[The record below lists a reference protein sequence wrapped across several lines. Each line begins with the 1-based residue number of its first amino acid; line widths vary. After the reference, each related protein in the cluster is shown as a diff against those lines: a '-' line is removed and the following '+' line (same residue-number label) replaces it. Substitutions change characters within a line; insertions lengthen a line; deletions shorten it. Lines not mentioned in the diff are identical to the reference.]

1 MKALT
6 DLILAIISLFIL
18 LFTSKERVEAVANS
32 FVSEQ
37 PDAPDENIPTK
48 IVIVTEK
55 IDDEYYAW
63 HNGTFVGQAQ
73 SPKALAKV
81 LLDKFGK
88 SDLIFPPMKIT
99 TTTKV
104 SQHGNEKTIH

>member
-18 LFTSKERVEAVANS
+18 MFTSKERVEAVVNR
-32 FVSEQ
+32 FESEQ
-37 PDAPDENIPTK
+37 PDENIPSK
-48 IVIVTEK
+48 IVIDTEK
-55 IDDEYYAW
+55 IDEEYYAW
-63 HNGTFVGQAQ
+63 HNGAFVGQAQ

-88 SDLIFPPMKIT
+88 ADLIFPPMKIT

-104 SQHGNEKTIH
+104 SQNGIEKTIH

>member
-18 LFTSKERVEAVANS
+18 LFTSKERVEAVTNS

-37 PDAPDENIPTK
+37 PDENIPSK
-48 IVIVTEK
+48 IVIDTEK
-55 IDDEYYAW
+55 IDEEYYAW
-63 HNGTFVGQAQ
+63 HNGAFVGQAQ

-88 SDLIFPPMKIT
+88 ADLIFPPMKIT

-104 SQHGNEKTIH
+104 SQNGIEKTIH

>member
-18 LFTSKERVEAVANS
+18 LFTSKERVEAVVNR
-32 FVSEQ
+32 FESEQ
-37 PDAPDENIPTK
+37 PDENIPSK
-48 IVIVTEK
+48 IVIDTEK
-55 IDDEYYAW
+55 IDEEYYAW
-63 HNGTFVGQAQ
+63 HNGAFVGQAQ

-88 SDLIFPPMKIT
+88 ADLIFPPMKIT

-104 SQHGNEKTIH
+104 SQNGIKKTIH

>member
-18 LFTSKERVEAVANS
+18 MFTSKERVEAVVNR
-32 FVSEQ
+32 FESEQ
-37 PDAPDENIPTK
+37 PDENIPSK
-48 IVIVTEK
+48 IVIDTEK
-55 IDDEYYAW
+55 IDEEYYAW
-63 HNGTFVGQAQ
+63 HNGAFVGQAQ

-88 SDLIFPPMKIT
+88 ADLIFPPMKIT

-104 SQHGNEKTIH
+104 SQNGIKKTIH